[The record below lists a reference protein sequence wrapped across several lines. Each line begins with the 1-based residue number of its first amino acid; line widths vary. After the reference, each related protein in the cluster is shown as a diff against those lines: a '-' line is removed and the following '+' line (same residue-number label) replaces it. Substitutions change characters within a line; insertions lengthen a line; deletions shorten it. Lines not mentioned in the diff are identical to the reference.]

1 MLEDRFQLVLRR
13 ESRETDVYALMLAR
27 ADGQL
32 GPGFQ
37 PSELP
42 CESPPRA
49 GFPFRAPPDGVR
61 PGCGGPVINATADA
75 MIVGGD
81 FVLER
86 LTRALGSLLERPV
99 VDRTAL
105 DGKYDVV
112 LRFAWDSAIRQ
123 LPLRP
128 QEAPEPS
135 DAPNIFTALREQLGL
150 KLESTRA
157 PLDYHVVERVSMPT
171 SN

>member
-1 MLEDRFQLVLRR
+1 
-13 ESRETDVYALMLAR
+13 
-27 ADGQL
+27 
-32 GPGFQ
+32 
-37 PSELP
+37 
-42 CESPPRA
+42 
-49 GFPFRAPPDGVR
+49 
-61 PGCGGPVINATADA
+61 